1 MEQERVIR
9 SAGLALCLCLSLGAA
24 MPAGSAIEPG
34 AADLPAPVPATSDDT
49 AAFNA
54 AVEAYAA
61 GDTSRAAVLFADLA
75 RAGDPDAQFNL
86 ALIYHSGEGVPR
98 NDREALY
105 WAWRAR
111 IEGLPAAE
119 PLIRML
125 TEQGAPGLGPSI
137 APRLLTDLQ
146 DALKAGHGHAMLGA
160 ALVMAQLSD
169 PPDPEGAYLWQSL
182 AAALGEPGAASARDE
197 TLAALPP
204 ESWADLEDR
213 AMKKFGEWC
222 ATAIAPPMACKL
234 VK

>member
-1 MEQERVIR
+1 
-9 SAGLALCLCLSLGAA
+9 

-54 AVEAYAA
+54 AVEATLRAIPAA
-61 GDTSRAAVLFADLA
+61 RRFFCRSGAG
-75 RAGDPDAQFNL
+75 GDPDAQFNL

-169 PPDPEGAYLWQSL
+169 PPDPEGPIF
-182 AAALGEPGAASARDE
+182 GNP
-197 TLAALPP
+197 LPP
-204 ESWADLEDR
+204 PWVSR
-213 AMKKFGEWC
+213 
-222 ATAIAPPMACKL
+222 APPRPGTKRWRPCHPKAGPIWKTAP
-234 VK
+234 